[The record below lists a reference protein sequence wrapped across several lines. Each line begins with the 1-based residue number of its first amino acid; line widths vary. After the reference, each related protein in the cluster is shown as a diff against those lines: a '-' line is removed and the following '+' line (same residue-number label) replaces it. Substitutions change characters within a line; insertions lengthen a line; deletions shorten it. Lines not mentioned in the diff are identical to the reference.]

1 MKVEQVINYTAAS
14 YPHWNRDL
22 TDRLVREWELD
33 PNDKVGPLSVG
44 QRQKLAIIL
53 ALGHEPELLVFD
65 EPVASLDPVARRQFL
80 RTLLDITG
88 DRERTV
94 LFSTHITSD
103 LERIADR
110 VAILKAGRIIY
121 NDELD
126 KLKDSVKQLRITSTS
141 SLPAHLNVP
150 GILHCEVDGTEA
162 LTTVRDL
169 NERLLQEI
177 RERFNA
183 TVQVRDLN
191 LEDIFL
197 AIHHV

>member
-1 MKVEQVINYTAAS
+1 MKVEQVINYTAAF